1 MGIEISISCSTHRCR
16 STMSENDEVYCA
28 DCMSAAAQE
37 TKEKETQLENRD
49 EEISNLET
57 ELSQANDTIVQL
69 KEIIKACTTCS
80 AILVAKNL

>member
-1 MGIEISISCSTHRCR
+1 MDLSIGCNTHGCR
-16 STMSENDEVYCA
+16 SNIMATDEVYCA
-28 DCMSAAAQE
+28 DCMSSALAE
-37 TKEKETQLENRD
+37 VKEKETQIENRD

-57 ELSQANDTIVQL
+57 ELSQANDTIAQL